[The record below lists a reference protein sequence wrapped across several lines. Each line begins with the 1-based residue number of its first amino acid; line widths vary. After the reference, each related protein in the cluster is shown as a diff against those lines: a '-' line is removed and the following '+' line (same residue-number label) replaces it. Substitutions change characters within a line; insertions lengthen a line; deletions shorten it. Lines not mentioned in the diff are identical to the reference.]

1 MDVIISIIG
10 AILSFYIVRYSY
22 SGRYSERIVKI
33 FSVCFSISF
42 FIVSLFSLIF
52 DDYPI
57 LYFFCALNV
66 CLLIAGYSY
75 REKTA
80 NKAQGESG
88 KDSTESVKVRVFSSK
103 VNLNEIAFEYEDSVG
118 KQSYRTVDVK
128 KCDLIY
134 ITGYC
139 HTAKALRTFRVD
151 RVIDG
156 VIILETGELLD
167 SYEYVN
173 QHKKSRR

>member
-22 SGRYSERIVKI
+22 SGRYSEKIVKI
-33 FSVCFSISF
+33 SSACYSFSF
-42 FIVSLFSLIF
+42 FIISLISLIF

-57 LYFFCALNV
+57 LYFFCILNV

-80 NKAQGESG
+80 NKKQSESG
-88 KDSTESVKVRVFSSK
+88 EESTKSGKFRVFSSK
-103 VNLNEIAFEYEDSVG
+103 VNLKEIAFEYEDSVG
-118 KQSYRTVDVK
+118 KQSYRTIDVK
-128 KCDLIY
+128 TCDSIY

-139 HTAKALRTFRVD
+139 HTANALRTFRVD

-156 VIILETGELLD
+156 VIIRETGELLK

-173 QHKKSRR
+173 QYKKSRR

>member
-22 SGRYSERIVKI
+22 SGRYSDKIVKI
-33 FSVCFSISF
+33 SSVCYSFSF
-42 FIVSLFSLIF
+42 FIISLISLIF
-52 DDYPI
+52 NDYPI
-57 LYFFCALNV
+57 LYFFCFLNV

-75 REKTA
+75 REKAA
-80 NKAQGESG
+80 NKNKNESG
-88 KDSTESVKVRVFSSK
+88 EVSTKSGKFRVFSSK
-103 VNLNEIAFEYEDSVG
+103 VNLKEIAFEYEDSVG
-118 KQSYRTVDVK
+118 KQSYRTIDVK
-128 KCDLIY
+128 ECDLIY

-151 RVIDG
+151 RIIDG
-156 VIILETGELLD
+156 VIIRETGEILD

-173 QHKKSRR
+173 QYKKSRR